1 MFSLKYIVAGNSND
15 DDADENVKIEEE
27 IRVSIIV
34 IIFRVLQLVSHVN
47 LT

>member
-1 MFSLKYIVAGNSND
+1 MFRLKNFVAGNSSD
-15 DDADENVKIEEE
+15 HDADENVNIEEE